1 MKTIGFLNSASKKNF
16 KAFSE
21 AFRQG
26 LQDAGYAAPGDVK
39 IIERWAE
46 GDYHRLPKLAKE
58 LVNSN
63 VDVIAT
69 TGGTVAAHAAMKA
82 TKKHPIL
89 FVSGYHAKKAGLVKR
104 GGNATGLSMHT
115 TESLP
120 KRLAAVR
127 QMLPGAK
134 KVAILLRP
142 SKAFVY
148 AREKEH
154 AKKAKL
160 VVVEAR
166 TDKELG
172 KAFASAVKQ
181 GAGALIVCADPHF
194 TTHRKKIVALAAA
207 HKLPTAYPWRE
218 YVHDGGLMSF
228 GPSLT
233 DAYRQVGQYAG
244 EILNGSKPHTLR
256 VHMKKVSDFE
266 LVVNAK
272 TARAL
277 GLAVP
282 QKLSARGELV

>member
-1 MKTIGFLNSASKKNF
+1 
-16 KAFSE
+16 
-21 AFRQG
+21 
-26 LQDAGYAAPGDVK
+26 
-39 IIERWAE
+39 
-46 GDYHRLPKLAKE
+46 
-58 LVNSN
+58 
-63 VDVIAT
+63 
-69 TGGTVAAHAAMKA
+69 
-82 TKKHPIL
+82 
-89 FVSGYHAKKAGLVKR
+89 
-104 GGNATGLSMHT
+104 
-115 TESLP
+115 
-120 KRLAAVR
+120 
-127 QMLPGAK
+127 
-134 KVAILLRP
+134 
-142 SKAFVY
+142 
-148 AREKEH
+148 
-154 AKKAKL
+154 

-172 KAFASAVKQ
+172 KDFASAVKQ